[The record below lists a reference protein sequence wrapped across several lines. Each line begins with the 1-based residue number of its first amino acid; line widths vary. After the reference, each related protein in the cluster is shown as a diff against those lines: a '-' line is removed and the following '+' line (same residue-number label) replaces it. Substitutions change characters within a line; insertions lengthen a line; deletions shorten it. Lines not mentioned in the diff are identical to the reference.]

1 MDPHRV
7 CSAHH
12 HRSSHPDSQA
22 QQLPAGQKSQRVFHS
37 LITRFIA
44 VKQFWPKIPSAAA
57 HTPLFDAQGHTLDM
71 HGSLTPAPGGGGGGS
86 AGLCQEIKWKF
97 GLIHIERS
105 SLISI
110 QSTSCAARGDQAAVA
125 RLTADVHGQTYHR
138 TSHVQPPHGEPPQFA
153 QLYMLDSSQATEV
166 RQNHPASELLRTPIL
181 DKIDRFMR
189 QNNVLAQHYTMMR
202 QKMIAEE
209 QRAVTSGHEI
219 PVVNMVLKID
229 RQQDQRR
236 YNAATADEVAMIFVN
251 EDGEPPFNRDIRIY
265 PKNPVNSQQQ
275 FLNLSILSSNL
286 DPMAYALLY
295 PYGEPGWQPNWQCN
309 AYENAQLNRIRTN
322 VTMLQY
328 KVAQTAIRTA
338 EFNPVMSA
346 GKLTQQWLV
355 DSYLQVE
362 ANNLNYIRLNQRRL
376 RAEQYQG
383 LTDHVENLAADGNV
397 AAGVPVILPSS
408 FEGSP
413 RNMHERCSDAMSLFA
428 KFGAP
433 DLFITFTA
441 NPNWAEIVDNL
452 RPGETASDRP
462 DLVVRVFKIKLAALM
477 DDLWKNNKLGR
488 SKAYVYSI
496 EFQKRGLPHAHILI
510 TLQAEDKFTTA
521 ERIDA
526 FVLEKLFCHLQR
538 LELQQHFW
546 QVVERF
552 IVVSSFPFRFWTHPF
567 PL

>member
-1 MDPHRV
+1 MDTNNPERTHFRQ
-7 CSAHH
+7 CIRSYNSAVSFASLGAKIADVPG
-12 HRSSHPDSQA
+12 RGPY
-22 QQLPAGQKSQRVFHS
+22 VF
-37 LITRFIA
+37 
-44 VKQFWPKIPSAAA
+44 K
-57 HTPLFDAQGHTLDM
+57 
-71 HGSLTPAPGGGGGGS
+71 
-86 AGLCQEIKWKF
+86 
-97 GLIHIERS
+97 
-105 SLISI
+105 
-110 QSTSCAARGDQAAVA
+110 
-125 RLTADVHGQTYHR
+125 VHGQTYHR

-251 EDGEPPFNRDIRIY
+251 EDGEPAFNRDIRIY

-309 AYENAQLNRIRTN
+309 AYENAQLNRFRTN

-526 FVLEKLFCHLQR
+526 FVSAEIPPTTQPSLREIVLRFMMHGPCGPSNPRAVCMENARCRIKPFKLDEICG
-538 LELQQHFW
+538 
-546 QVVERF
+546 
-552 IVVSSFPFRFWTHPF
+552 SSSAESVCR
-567 PL
+567 

>member
-1 MDPHRV
+1 
-7 CSAHH
+7 
-12 HRSSHPDSQA
+12 
-22 QQLPAGQKSQRVFHS
+22 
-37 LITRFIA
+37 
-44 VKQFWPKIPSAAA
+44 
-57 HTPLFDAQGHTLDM
+57 
-71 HGSLTPAPGGGGGGS
+71 
-86 AGLCQEIKWKF
+86 
-97 GLIHIERS
+97 
-105 SLISI
+105 
-110 QSTSCAARGDQAAVA
+110 
-125 RLTADVHGQTYHR
+125 
-138 TSHVQPPHGEPPQFA
+138 
-153 QLYMLDSSQATEV
+153 MLDSSQATEV

-362 ANNLNYIRLNQRRL
+362 ANNLNYIR
-376 RAEQYQG
+376 
-383 LTDHVENLAADGNV
+383 
-397 AAGVPVILPSS
+397 
-408 FEGSP
+408 
-413 RNMHERCSDAMSLFA
+413 
-428 KFGAP
+428 
-433 DLFITFTA
+433 
-441 NPNWAEIVDNL
+441 
-452 RPGETASDRP
+452 
-462 DLVVRVFKIKLAALM
+462 
-477 DDLWKNNKLGR
+477 
-488 SKAYVYSI
+488 
-496 EFQKRGLPHAHILI
+496 
-510 TLQAEDKFTTA
+510 
-521 ERIDA
+521 
-526 FVLEKLFCHLQR
+526 
-538 LELQQHFW
+538 
-546 QVVERF
+546 
-552 IVVSSFPFRFWTHPF
+552 
-567 PL
+567 

>member
-1 MDPHRV
+1 MDSSESPAEKRRRL
-7 CSAHH
+7 ARLQKQKW
-12 HRSSHPDSQA
+12 RSRQ
-22 QQLPAGQKSQRVFHS
+22 GE
-37 LITRFIA
+37 A
-44 VKQFWPKIPSAAA
+44 VRSEIRRR
-57 HTPLFDAQGHTLDM
+57 DAQAHRNRRA
-71 HGSLTPAPGGGGGGS
+71 SETPE
-86 AGLCQEIKWKF
+86 QT
-97 GLIHIERS
+97 
-105 SLISI
+105 
-110 QSTSCAARGDQAAVA
+110 QA
-125 RLTADVHGQTYHR
+125 RLTAVAASVRSTRQRNVTDVDAEVPHTCGPMNVICQFCQSKNFIAERPTDGKFNSCCHKGKIKLPRPTNASGEPLEYPEFLRSLLMDTNNPERTHFRQCIRSYNSAVSFASLGAKIADVPGRGPYVFKVTIIFVFPILGLNILFQQVHGQTYHR

-153 QLYMLDSSQATEV
+153 QLYMLDSTQATEV
-166 RQNHPASELLRTPIL
+166 RHNHPASELLRTPIL

-209 QRAVTSGHEI
+209 QRAVTTGNEI

-362 ANNLNYIRLNQRRL
+362 ANNLNYIR
-376 RAEQYQG
+376 
-383 LTDHVENLAADGNV
+383 
-397 AAGVPVILPSS
+397 
-408 FEGSP
+408 
-413 RNMHERCSDAMSLFA
+413 
-428 KFGAP
+428 
-433 DLFITFTA
+433 
-441 NPNWAEIVDNL
+441 
-452 RPGETASDRP
+452 
-462 DLVVRVFKIKLAALM
+462 
-477 DDLWKNNKLGR
+477 
-488 SKAYVYSI
+488 
-496 EFQKRGLPHAHILI
+496 
-510 TLQAEDKFTTA
+510 
-521 ERIDA
+521 
-526 FVLEKLFCHLQR
+526 
-538 LELQQHFW
+538 
-546 QVVERF
+546 
-552 IVVSSFPFRFWTHPF
+552 
-567 PL
+567 